1 MIKIHIAKIL
11 EEKHMSQAELA
22 RQTGIRPSTI
32 CCIYNGIAERLNIN
46 HIDRICE
53 CLICDITDLIEYVP
67 NSQKKTISL
76 YENNI

>member
-1 MIKIHIAKIL
+1 MIKIHLAEIL
-11 EEKHMSQAELA
+11 DEKHMSQAELA

-67 NSQKKTISL
+67 DRQKKTGNFFINK
-76 YENNI
+76 Y